1 MNKLSPFALVATA
14 LIAAPLFAACSATD
28 DGGDDDLLQ
37 GAEEEL
43 GGNGHYCPAPYTGGH
58 SSSPKY
64 MYSGAHAAML
74 AAGVS
79 DSALIQT
86 FGDAPLS
93 VGTHCPEPGV
103 SYSDATDFDPGGSAC
118 SRVHALRMHGFAAFY
133 RTPPSFGYHIHAVY
147 AGAPVMKSSLKS
159 QLQSFYA
166 KRNGLVSNT
175 IETHCAI
182 TNEEIAAV
190 KAVANGG
197 GGGGGNGPSVSG
209 GGCQPGG
216 TYCGGDKVG
225 GSSNNLYVCN
235 SNNTASSLGA
245 CADGCKVR
253 SGTDDICAGSGGCQQ
268 GGYYCGGDKVT
279 GNPNV
284 LYKCTGGN
292 GGTVSRVCGDGCR
305 INSGSDDS
313 CK

>member
-1 MNKLSPFALVATA
+1 MNRLSPVALVATA
-14 LIAAPLFAACSATD
+14 LLAAPLLAACSASD
-28 DGGDDDLLQ
+28 DGDGELVR

-64 MYSGAHAAML
+64 MYSGAHAAMV

-79 DSALIQT
+79 DSALMQT
-86 FGDAPLS
+86 FGDAPAS
-93 VGTHCPEPGV
+93 VGTHCPEHGV
-103 SYSDATDFDPGGSAC
+103 SYSDATDFYPGSNPCA
-118 SRVHALRMHGFAAFY
+118 RVHALRMNGFAAFH
-133 RTPPSFGYHIHAVY
+133 RTRPTFSDDHIHAVY

-166 KRNGLVSNT
+166 KRNGLVSNA
-175 IETHCAI
+175 IETHCPI
-182 TNEEIAAV
+182 TNAEISAV
-190 KAVANGG
+190 KAVASGG
-197 GGGGGNGPSVSG
+197 GGTSVSG

-225 GSSNNLYVCN
+225 GSSNTLYVCN

-253 SGTDDICAGSGGCQQ
+253 SGIDDICAGSGGCQS

-284 LYKCTGGN
+284 LYECTGGSS
-292 GGTVSRVCGDGCR
+292 GTVSRVCADGCK
-305 INSGSDDS
+305 INSGSDDA
-313 CK
+313 CR